1 MFPLKN
7 SLKLLPFCFFA
18 SLLTLPAFAA
28 TEIELKIGQSQSTVL
43 YTYNRDTCAYGPL
56 GTIDIKNPE
65 NGVITTSKSNTKVDN
80 GAYCLGK
87 TMKGWKVTLKA
98 TSKGKSCGYV
108 AITAPDLNGSAIGST
123 RYPFCLTVK

>member
-18 SLLTLPAFAA
+18 SLAITQAFAA
-28 TEIELKIGQSQSTVL
+28 TEIELKVGQSDSIVL
-43 YTYNRDTCAYGPL
+43 YTYNRETCAYGPL
-56 GTIDIKNPE
+56 GSIDIKNPE
-65 NGVITTSKSNTKVDN
+65 NGVISAVKGSTKVDN
-80 GAYCLGK
+80 GAYCVGK

-98 TSKGKSCGYV
+98 TGKGKSCGYV
-108 AITAPDLNGSAIGST
+108 AINAENLNGSAMGST